1 MVTWSKNQA
10 TFWVETSRT
19 SHPPVKF
26 SSNRHR
32 GSKDI
37 KSSFVTW
44 THVTKWSKEYVA
56 LRLDIWLLIISH
68 PSAKFD
74 SDRSRESEFIT
85 FFICHVTLYDHVIN
99 RLCDLI
105 DNWPPLEPTT
115 LASFHSH
122 RSRGSWDIT
131 FSICHVITWLRDQ
144 IIKRLNGWWP
154 FTIKIHLVNFGRHRP
169 GRHGDISLFI
179 SHVTSWGHVTKGSS
193 LPSVV
198 AIRLVEV
205 EIWPILIFNVR
216 KKIHTVILLQSVTIQ
231 IRSLFW
237 HT

>member
-1 MVTWSKNQA
+1 M
-10 TFWVETSRT
+10 
-19 SHPPVKF
+19 
-26 SSNRHR
+26 
-32 GSKDI
+32 
-37 KSSFVTW
+37 
-44 THVTKWSKEYVA
+44 A

-68 PSAKFD
+68 PSATFD

-105 DNWPPLEPTT
+105 DNRPPLEPTT

-144 IIKRLNGWWP
+144 SIKSLNGWWP

-169 GRHGDISLFI
+169 RRHGDISLFI

-198 AIRLVEV
+198 ALRLVEA

-216 KKIHTVILLQSVTIQ
+216 KKIHTVILLQNVTIQ
-231 IRSLFW
+231 ICSLFW
-237 HT
+237 HTSYYKVRQSNFITNCDRLYYNVCQVLQSATVITRWDITEDVSIRSNT